1 MSPAEPAYV
10 TEGVKPQPNAG
21 SPQLQQREAHVRR
34 YGLSVDLLGH
44 GIPYGEIPK
53 VLNRYEY
60 YIDRMSPK
68 SLSKTALEAL
78 ACGLKV
84 IRWDGRVVSG
94 LPLEHRPE
102 RVADTVWRMYRQI
115 RRKGSFRFF
124 P

>member
-1 MSPAEPAYV
+1 M
-10 TEGVKPQPNAG
+10 
-21 SPQLQQREAHVRR
+21 RR

-44 GIPYGEIPK
+44 GIPYGEMPK

-68 SLSKTALEAL
+68 SLSKTALEVL

-102 RVADTVWRMYRQI
+102 RVAEVGWRRYVRLRQT
-115 RRKGSFRFF
+115 GYLFF